1 MVALE
6 LLAAENRT
14 PRLAGEPVHRQ
25 GVGRLLGHPAGACR
39 NGAGVRIPPV
49 APWLALPAER
59 RAAAGPAG
67 RTLRLL
73 DACSGRLS
81 RARSAANLLSVRLS
95 PDQQAQVR
103 RVDARR
109 IVVLLLIAALP
120 LAICGCGGSQ
130 PRTQVLRSANPLTSD
145 IYLRITGP
153 GGAVSYLAQRLMTGA
168 FSKFSFTKDRRPGLF
183 LPPRVRDRKLCSST
197 HTIQWWDSPELQKWR
212 GRKLTTSVY
221 GKKISAIYCAI
232 FGPSLYQ
239 TGD

>member
-1 MVALE
+1 MF
-6 LLAAENRT
+6 
-14 PRLAGEPVHRQ
+14 
-25 GVGRLLGHPAGACR
+25 AC
-39 NGAGVRIPPV
+39 P
-49 APWLALPAER
+49 
-59 RAAAGPAG
+59 
-67 RTLRLL
+67 
-73 DACSGRLS
+73 GRLS
-81 RARSAANLLSVRLS
+81 RARLAANLLSVRLS

-212 GRKLTTSVY
+212 GRKLAISVY
-221 GKKISAIYCAI
+221 GKKISAIYCAV

-239 TGD
+239 AGD